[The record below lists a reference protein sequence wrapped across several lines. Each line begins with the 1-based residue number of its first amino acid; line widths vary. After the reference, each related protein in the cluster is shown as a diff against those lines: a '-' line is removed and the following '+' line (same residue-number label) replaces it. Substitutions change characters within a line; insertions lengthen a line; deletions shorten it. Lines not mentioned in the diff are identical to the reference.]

1 MAEHSSTEHWDRE
14 TEVEQQPDADA
25 LNAVE
30 EVSDSELAEAQQE
43 LESTVFCDSLGLYL
57 HESGKLA
64 LLTAEEEKRLAPA
77 AAAGDGDAKS
87 RMVEANLRLS
97 VSIAKR
103 YINRGLPLPDLIQEG
118 NLGLLRAVEKFDPAL
133 GFKFST
139 YATWWI
145 RQSITRAIADQS
157 RTIRLPVHMYESLNR
172 YRAAERRLTQELGR
186 EPASAELA
194 NALGWSEERAAALG
208 SLNTDTVSLDMPV
221 GDDGDSSVGDFVSDS
236 ESSDP
241 EQEVIVSAMRED
253 IQKALST
260 LTERERTVIELR
272 FGLDGGY
279 GKTLEEVGEVF
290 HVTRER
296 IRQIE
301 AKALRKLRHPARSR
315 YLREYVVK

>member
-118 NLGLLRAVEKFDPAL
+118 NLGLMRAVEKFDPAL

-279 GKTLEEVGEVF
+279 G
-290 HVTRER
+290 
-296 IRQIE
+296 
-301 AKALRKLRHPARSR
+301 
-315 YLREYVVK
+315 